1 MKKRIEMNG
10 RQTEV
15 NNLLETEYAWL
26 NFGMF
31 DERILV
37 YGGIPSGQH
46 FYIYKSVLDPRLDR
60 QRVRL
65 TMLFNA
71 QLISQ
76 ADYDYWLNDE
86 PAKDEGVNVP

>member
-1 MKKRIEMNG
+1 MNG

-15 NNLLETEYAWL
+15 NNLLETKYAWL